1 MLEKEYRVNAETGIM
16 ARPATQ
22 LVMVANEYQA
32 KITVFY
38 RQQRADL
45 KSIMGVMSLGIPNGS
60 DIRIQVEG
68 EDEVE
73 AMNGIDEQLKTEG
86 LVEDVDMR
94 REA

>member
-1 MLEKEYRVNAETGIM
+1 
-16 ARPATQ
+16 
-22 LVMVANEYQA
+22 
-32 KITVFY
+32 
-38 RQQRADL
+38 
-45 KSIMGVMSLGIPNGS
+45 MSLGIPNGS